1 MTLYVAALAVL
12 VSLAAADETVS
23 YSAEARRRPL
33 STPVSRYFVLL
44 AEDEAVV
51 APLLAAAEAHRAD
64 AAAVVVLHGFALERA
79 KQVHLRSAHFPSID
93 GVQFVPT
100 PDFVGYPAA
109 INAAM
114 RRVPRMAAGTPTVV
128 VILAAAAASSSLVL
142 PQLPAEA
149 VAFSV
154 LDMFGLV
161 QHLSLDG
168 SAAIAVVASDRRGAE
183 LDPPSWHA
191 AAPLPML
198 ALSASTFD
206 GVGELDE
213 AYALLGGVAAWL
225 DIAVAKGVRLTTYHA
240 APSSTVPPSG
250 GAADP
255 PLPVPRTVPTPR
267 RQGSAAQLNAATRV
281 RTAQLD
287 VDNFFLARLRSAD
300 VRAAIATTL
309 GLTSGGNLARP
320 DPSAFK
326 TIAVVCVYDDVHFL
340 APVLDLMV
348 DAVAHVLVLV
358 GAAPWHGVDRGPS
371 PALRIAGS
379 RASNSVSV
387 VSGSWSGESEQ
398 RKFGLT
404 MARALPGNYTHCLV
418 VDSDELYD
426 PVELRRMLAL
436 AAQHPEYPTFRIGM
450 VTYFGQLRAVVDPPE
465 PLQALWLVSLD
476 RCTGFELRE
485 PLCEGNAGAD
495 AARVGYIDAQ
505 TAVCHHVSY
514 VRTDSDMVHKK
525 LASYEHSHEVE
536 VGWIERVWHRWRR
549 EPEMENLHP
558 VRPSAYKRSVARS
571 LATLPPHLRTYYLNR
586 CFDVAKRGEVGSA
599 VESTAVGE
607 DVVVCQSAFAPAV
620 APLAEADGIAPAL
633 AALHTADILVLVVGA
648 GSADVSTLP
657 VFLEIAE
664 SVVESARALGH
675 RASLFFCQ
683 NLVTCRWSER
693 AADPLVIVV
702 GSHALS
708 GYYDGKGGLAVWSH
722 ALLPRDSVLY
732 NFEYVPSGELGNSRW
747 VDDRFA
753 TLHERFT
760 LWDYDAYNV
769 DQLSQRFGLK
779 ATFVPLGYASTL
791 SRVPQLGEADK
802 DIDVLFYGNHNAHRQ
817 SVVDYL
823 SEAGVAVTW
832 PRRAFGD
839 ERDGLI
845 ARARVVLSL
854 RFWNHTEETS
864 KISRQLYLLANRAAV
879 VAETSGT
886 AAERSYFADGIAF
899 ANTLPELAAH
909 CRRLVSH
916 PAERRALADRGL
928 DLARRRVYSD
938 HIESALTASL
948 AARNLARN
956 LAAGG
961 RAEL

>member
-1 MTLYVAALAVL
+1 MYTLVAALGLL
-12 VSLAAADETVS
+12 VGLAAADESVR
-23 YSAEARRRPL
+23 YSAEARRRPI
-33 STPVSRYFVLL
+33 STPASRYFVLL

-64 AAAVVVLHGFALERA
+64 AAAVVVLNGFALERA
-79 KQVHLRSAHFPSID
+79 TQVHLRSTHFPRVG
-93 GVQFVPT
+93 GVQFVAT
-100 PDFVGYPAA
+100 PEFVGYAAA

-114 RRVPRMAAGTPTVV
+114 RRVPRMAAGAPTDV
-128 VILAAAAASSSLVL
+128 VIVAAAAASSSLVL
-142 PQLPAEA
+142 PQLPADA
-149 VAFSV
+149 ARSGAS
-154 LDMFGLV
+154 DMFDLV
-161 QHLSLDG
+161 RHLSLAG
-168 SAAIAVVASDRRGAE
+168 SAAIAVVANDRREAQV
-183 LDPPSWHA
+183 DPPSWHA

-198 ALSASTFD
+198 ALSATTFD

-213 AYALLGGVAAWL
+213 AYAFLGGVAAWL
-225 DIAVAKGVRLTTYHA
+225 ATAVAKGSRLTTYHV
-240 APSSTVPPSG
+240 APSSTVPPSDG
-250 GAADP
+250 VTE
-255 PLPVPRTVPTPR
+255 PLVPVPRTVPTPQR
-267 RQGSAAQLNAATRV
+267 HGGAAKLSAATRA

-287 VDNFFLARLRSAD
+287 VDNFFVAQSRSGK

-309 GLTSGGNLARP
+309 GLKSGGNLERP
-320 DPSAFK
+320 DPRAFK

-348 DAVAHVLVLV
+348 DAVDHVLVLV

-371 PALRIAGS
+371 PALHIAGS
-379 RASNSVSV
+379 CASNSLSV

-398 RKFGLT
+398 RTFGLT
-404 MARALPGNYTHCLV
+404 MARALPGNYTHCFV

-426 PVELRRMLAL
+426 PAELRRMLVL
-436 AAQHPEYPTFRIGM
+436 AARHPEYPTFRIGM

-476 RCTGFELRE
+476 RCTGFNLRE
-485 PLCEGNAGAD
+485 PLCESNMGAD
-495 AARVGYIDAQ
+495 AAHVGYIDAR

-514 VRTDSDMVHKK
+514 VRTDSDMVHRK
-525 LASYEHSHEVE
+525 LASYEHSNEVE
-536 VGWIERVWHRWRR
+536 AGWIERVWRRWRQ

-558 VRPSAYKRSVARS
+558 VHPPAYKRSVARP
-571 LATLPPHLRTYYLNR
+571 LATLPPHLRSYYLSR
-586 CFDVAKRGEVGSA
+586 CFDVAKRREVGSA
-599 VESTAVGE
+599 VEATVAGE
-607 DVVVCQSAFAPAV
+607 DIVVCQSAFVPAT
-620 APLAEADGIAPAL
+620 APLAEADAMSPAPAVL
-633 AALHTADILVLVVGA
+633 RAAEILVLVVGA

-693 AADPLVIVV
+693 AVDPLAIVV

-708 GYYDGKGGLAVWSH
+708 GYYDDKDGLAVWSH

-732 NFEYVPSGELGNSRW
+732 NFEYVPAGELGNSLW

-753 TLHERFT
+753 TLHAKFT

-769 DQLSQRFGLK
+769 DQLSNRFGLK
-779 ATFVPLGYASTL
+779 ATFVPLGFALTL
-791 SRVPQLGEADK
+791 SRVPQLRDADK
-802 DIDVLFYGNHNAHRQ
+802 DIDVLFYGNHNPHRQ
-817 SVVDYL
+817 AVVDYL
-823 SEAGVAVTW
+823 SNAGVAVTW

-864 KISRQLYLLANRAAV
+864 KISRQLYLLANRVAV
-879 VAETSGT
+879 VAEISGT

-909 CRRLVSH
+909 CNRLVSH
-916 PAERRALADRGL
+916 PAERRTLADRGHE
-928 DLARRRVYSD
+928 LARQRMYSD
-938 HIESALTASL
+938 HIKRALTASL
-948 AARNLARN
+948 AARRR
-956 LAAGG
+956 AAGD
-961 RAEL
+961 RTEL